1 MAALTRAIVL
11 RRDAA
16 GARLLPVLRDLAPA
30 LRADLDRYAR
40 ATTADDRYRAGVLL
54 LLNTPGATVDV
65 RGGEDD
71 FWFEVAEPAREFEHV
86 FRRNWWCD
94 VKGGYHIAAM
104 VGPSETVNLLYP
116 DQRPATPA
124 FVTAAERSAAE
135 RERRAIL
142 AEGPPAIFLAQA
154 AIRMATQRPTDPSA
168 AEALARVVDGWRFV
182 CHDRDDSANPLP
194 QQAFA
199 LLHRLFPQSEAA
211 QRTKYWYR
219 D

>member
-1 MAALTRAIVL
+1 
-11 RRDAA
+11 
-16 GARLLPVLRDLAPA
+16 
-30 LRADLDRYAR
+30 
-40 ATTADDRYRAGVLL
+40 VLL

-71 FWFEVAEPAREFEHV
+71 FWFAAAEPAREFDHM
-86 FRRNWWCD
+86 FRRNWWCE
-94 VKGGYHIAAM
+94 VNGAYHYVASM

-116 DQRPATPA
+116 DRRPATPA
-124 FVTAAERSAAE
+124 FITAAERTAAE

-142 AEGPPAIFLAQA
+142 AEGPPAIVLAQA
-154 AIRMATQRPTDPSA
+154 AIRMANQRPTDPST
-168 AEALARVVDGWRFV
+168 AEALARVVDGWRWA
-182 CHDRDDSANPLP
+182 CRDRDGSANPLP

-211 QRTKYWYR
+211 RRTKYWYR